1 MEMEKRAMDRTKLS
15 LLMWP
20 MWGLTLTA
28 AALVASPTHSLAD
41 MGRPAKPRID
51 CTKPEN
57 KNKPA
62 CNPHNSSLSDEEIY
76 NGAYWLAHQGQYREA
91 LALIGKAENKNDP
104 RLLNITGFSTRKL
117 GDVDGA
123 LPYYRKALAI
133 DPNYMLAR
141 EYMGEAFVTKG
152 DLASAREQLRE
163 IETRCGA
170 GCGEYAKLAVAIAAS
185 EHATRS

>member
-1 MEMEKRAMDRTKLS
+1 MHRSNFS
-15 LLMWP
+15 LP
-20 MWGLTLTA
+20 MWGLTLA
-28 AALVASPTHSLAD
+28 AALVISSAPSVAD
-41 MGRPAKPRID
+41 LGRPAKPKID
-51 CTKPEN
+51 CTKAEN
-57 KNKPA
+57 KHKPA
-62 CNPHNSSLSDEEIY
+62 CNPHNSSLSDEEVY

-91 LALIGKAENKNDP
+91 LALIAKAANRNDP
-104 RLLNITGFSTRKL
+104 RLLNITGFSIRKL

-141 EYMGEAFVTKG
+141 EYMGEAFVSKG

-170 GCGEYAKLAVAIAAS
+170 GCGEYAELAEAIAAF
-185 EHATRS
+185 ETGHASRS